1 MYEVADKQRL
11 RAAARK
17 LRVTAQAADSTNQ
30 AAEQVALHFMAA
42 FSMHVASGSGAVVA
56 GYWPLGSELDVRPLM
71 LRLAQAGAEMA
82 LPVTR
87 AGDRPLEF
95 RRWRPGDVLEP
106 GAHGVSQPKADA
118 PVVVPGV
125 LLVPLLAF
133 DAAGWR
139 LGYGAGY
146 YDRTLAGLRARL
158 LEARP
163 LAVGIAYAA
172 QELPDVPRH
181 AGDQRLD
188 GVVTERSA
196 RRFA

>member
-17 LRVTAQAADSTNQ
+17 LRATAQAADSESQ
-30 AAEQVALHFMAA
+30 AAEQVATHFMAA
-42 FSMHVASGSGAVVA
+42 FSMHITSGSGAVVA
-56 GYWPLGSELDVRPLM
+56 GYWPLGSEMDVRPLM
-71 LRLAQAGAEMA
+71 QRLAAAGIELA

-106 GAHGVSQPKADA
+106 GAHGVSQPTTDA
-118 PVVVPGV
+118 SVMVPSV

-146 YDRTLAGLRARL
+146 YDRTLAGLRGRL
-158 LEARP
+158 LAARP
-163 LAVGIAYAA
+163 LAIGIAYAA
-172 QELPDVPRH
+172 QELQGLPRH

-188 GVVTERSA
+188 GVVTEQSA
-196 RRFA
+196 RRFS

>member
-1 MYEVADKQRL
+1 MRATARKL
-11 RAAARK
+11 RAAA
-17 LRVTAQAADSTNQ
+17 QSADSAGQ
-30 AAEQVALHFMAA
+30 AAEQVAIHFMAT

-56 GYWPLGSELDVRPLM
+56 GYWPLGSEMDVRPLM
-71 LRLAQAGAEMA
+71 LRLAAAGAEMA

-87 AGDRPLEF
+87 AGDQPLEF

-118 PVVVPGV
+118 PVVVPAV

-146 YDRTLAGLRARL
+146 YDRTLAVLRARL
-158 LEARP
+158 LDAQP
-163 LAVGIAYAA
+163 LAIGVAYAA
-172 QELPDVPRH
+172 QELRDVPRH

-188 GVVTERSA
+188 GVVTEQSA